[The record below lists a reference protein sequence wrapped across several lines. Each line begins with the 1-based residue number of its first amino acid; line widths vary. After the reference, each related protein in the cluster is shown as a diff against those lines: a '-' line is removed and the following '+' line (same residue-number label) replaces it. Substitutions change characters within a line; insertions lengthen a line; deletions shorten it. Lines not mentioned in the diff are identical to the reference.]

1 MPELVNALTFD
12 LYLPFLYHFSDNR
25 VPVNS
30 PLLIGWLNIVVW
42 FTIFYIDRM
51 QIFSDIENQSRYK
64 NQWTEMNRNSFR
76 TFRPKNW
83 SDSISYVDKLFASA
97 AK

>member
-12 LYLPFLYHFSDNR
+12 LYLPFSYHFSDNR
-25 VPVNS
+25 APVNTAFD
-30 PLLIGWLNIVVW
+30 WLAKYSRP
-42 FTIFYIDRM
+42 FTIFYIDRL
-51 QIFSDIENQSRYK
+51 QVFSDIENQSRYIK
-64 NQWTEMNRNSFR
+64 NQMNRNSFE

-83 SDSISYVDKLFASA
+83 SDSISFVDKLFASA